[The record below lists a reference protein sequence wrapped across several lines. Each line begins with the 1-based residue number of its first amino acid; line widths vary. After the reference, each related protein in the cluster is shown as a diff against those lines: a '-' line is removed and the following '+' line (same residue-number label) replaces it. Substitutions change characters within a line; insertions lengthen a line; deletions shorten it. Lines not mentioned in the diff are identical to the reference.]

1 MSVSIN
7 NSITVKDHEIIDDLE
22 LVDESVTTQIVDAL
36 FTSTVPD
43 WKDNDPNSP
52 YFIKNKPTKTSD
64 FTNDGADGTSRYV
77 EYKELQDLNK
87 VNDVQV
93 KVSSQYN
100 SVLGE
105 DKIARVD
112 LSGFVQKEFKT
123 GSTTQY
129 KVLSDNNYTDTD
141 KNKVNS
147 IQLGGDGNSALTN
160 NGQYK
165 PLYNILTVNDV
176 APDSNKN
183 IKITAQNIEYTSGT
197 PVKDVLDRAVLYKSA
212 TDKQIVLGNSKA
224 LLGTTS
230 LNNEENLININSNNT
245 IDVGSSNVGLN
256 INSSARPT
264 VNSQQ
269 SIAYLSDIDSKIS
282 AHNSSNTSHEDI
294 RNIISDLKSTTI
306 IKQTNSEIVSNI
318 SHYTDGQLIFVLD
331 EGEYKYSK
339 IYKYN
344 SLNNSL
350 ELVGN
355 YQYENIYKT
364 VPPTS
369 DTIGY
374 INQLYI
380 DIINLRIYYCSN
392 IVDSD
397 PIQYVWIDITPA
409 GSGGGDASSEDVQN
423 IINNTTLISDESG
436 GFTAGNNYR
445 LLDSDGLI
453 PLERIPDSVLTGIKY
468 GGSFNSDGII
478 TASSIAPEIN
488 GQDISTISILY
499 YKNYYFHSEGNYTL
513 GGIDFVPGNF
523 AYSTG
528 VEWVKI
534 DNPGQVVSVNG
545 KQGIVVLTSA
555 DIGSLSLDD
564 ANTNLMSGQSI
575 RYDGDNVY
583 LDNALYNLSN
593 KETSTATNQINL
605 ANDTTAGL
613 MSTSDYQSIRDL
625 QARVGQLEQKATRLL
640 YTASTTPTADEINTF
655 VTGLGYT
662 APFEGIAV
670 VVEGT
675 NHVWH
680 YYEGEVGW
688 KDDGVDVVANFT
700 NTSAGIILGSQTDG
714 KVYAETDGTGSVY
727 GWGDLKGR
735 VGTLETNM
743 SNYVPKTTTVAG
755 KPLSSDVS
763 LGTLKITKGGADYET
778 YDGSEDKTIDLSE
791 DIGFDENGSFIVG
804 NDSEPTN
811 SIGITNS
818 TVYNNSIKIG
828 RENNQVSNDQDTI
841 AIGINTRN
849 YGPGIVIGNSSQTV
863 NGVNGIVIGN
873 NNRAGKDS
881 VVIGQQY
888 MGSVTSGYNYTVVI
902 GSKASTSAANSVTIG
917 YNSKTTVGNSIQLG
931 TGTNSTANTF
941 QVFNYQLLDATGK
954 IPLERLP
961 DGIGDG
967 VEILVGTTES
977 PINFATSMEVGK
989 LYSCQGVFNTTNEI
1003 TDTSSIGYNKT
1014 IVFNSNYFLIYKSIN
1029 NQVVILNTN
1038 VNTTNSSSHV
1048 QIISSYYA
1056 HVRMNFDTTTGNI
1069 TSLDQGMMLQNING
1083 NLANLSAQREGI
1095 WVAETPGTAGQ
1106 VLTSTG
1112 SGAPVWSDAGTINLQ
1127 YSSFS
1132 SNNNSDRWLLNSSS
1146 DLTKSISIGNLN
1158 ESGNSAYMGFDP
1170 NNIVILSGDTTN
1182 NNIAAIN
1189 IIRNVS
1195 EENDET
1201 NLVMLGSIKGS
1212 SQNMLSISP
1221 DAVTINNKNV
1231 VVEDEL
1237 PTVIILEE
1245 A

>member
-43 WKDNDPNSP
+43 WNDNDPNSP

-112 LSGFVQKEFKT
+112 LSGFVKKEFKT

-197 PVKDVLDRAVLYKSA
+197 PVKNVLDIAVLYKSA

-230 LNNEENLININSNNT
+230 LNNEENLINLNSNNT

-306 IKQTNSEIVSNI
+306 IKQTNSEIASNI

-555 DIGSLSLDD
+555 DTGSLSLDD

-640 YTASTTPTADEINTF
+640 YTASTAPTADEINTF

-755 KPLSSDVS
+755 KPLSSNVS
-763 LGTLKITKGGADYET
+763 LGTLSITQGGVGVGT
-778 YDGSEDKTIDLSE
+778 YDGSSDITLDIPAYETPSNMVTTNTSQEITGLKTFSRIKFS
-791 DIGFDENGSFIVG
+791 ENGNKIIIGGVENIAGNLMSVG
-804 NDSEPTN
+804 TS
-811 SIGITNS
+811 S
-818 TVYNNSIKIG
+818 
-828 RENNQVSNDQDTI
+828 
-841 AIGINTRN
+841 
-849 YGPGIVIGNSSQTV
+849 IVIGNYSSAS
-863 NGVNGIVIGN
+863 GSYAFSSGN
-873 NNRAGKDS
+873 NSTANAIYSIALGAKSSVNTYTAYNAIAIGKGTTS
-881 VVIGQQY
+881 SGKGSIAIGGDTKNDQ
-888 MGSVTSGYNYTVVI
+888 MTDGAI
-902 GSKASTSAANSVTIG
+902 ASADQ
-917 YNSKTTVGNSIQLG
+917 SIQLG
-931 TGTNSTANTF
+931 EGTNSIAKTF
-941 QVFNYQLLDATGK
+941 QVYSYQLLDGNTGK
-954 IPLERLP
+954 IPVDRLP
-961 DGIGDG
+961 DDI
-967 VEILVGTTES
+967 TTS
-977 PINFATSMEVGK
+977 
-989 LYSCQGVFNTTNEI
+989 
-1003 TDTSSIGYNKT
+1003 
-1014 IVFNSNYFLIYKSIN
+1014 
-1029 NQVVILNTN
+1029 
-1038 VNTTNSSSHV
+1038 
-1048 QIISSYYA
+1048 
-1056 HVRMNFDTTTGNI
+1056 
-1069 TSLDQGMMLQNING
+1069 
-1083 NLANLSAQREGI
+1083 
-1095 WVAETPGTAGQ
+1095 
-1106 VLTSTG
+1106 
-1112 SGAPVWSDAGTINLQ
+1112 
-1127 YSSFS
+1127 
-1132 SNNNSDRWLLNSSS
+1132 
-1146 DLTKSISIGNLN
+1146 
-1158 ESGNSAYMGFDP
+1158 
-1170 NNIVILSGDTTN
+1170 
-1182 NNIAAIN
+1182 
-1189 IIRNVS
+1189 
-1195 EENDET
+1195 
-1201 NLVMLGSIKGS
+1201 
-1212 SQNMLSISP
+1212 
-1221 DAVTINNKNV
+1221 
-1231 VVEDEL
+1231 DEL

>member
-197 PVKDVLDRAVLYKSA
+197 PVKNVLDRAVLYKSA

-282 AHNSSNTSHEDI
+282 AHNLSNTSHEDI

-306 IKQTNSEIVSNI
+306 IKQTNSEIASNI

-423 IINNTTLISDESG
+423 IINNTTLISDENG

-555 DIGSLSLDD
+555 DTGSLSLDD

-1038 VNTTNSSSHV
+1038 VNTTNSSSQV
-1048 QIISSYYA
+1048 QIMSSYYA

-1195 EENDET
+1195 ENDET

-1221 DAVTINNKNV
+1221 DAVTINDKNI

>member
-43 WKDNDPNSP
+43 WNDNDPNSP

-176 APDSNKN
+176 TPDSNKN

-306 IKQTNSEIVSNI
+306 IKQTNSEIASNI
-318 SHYTDGQLIFVLD
+318 SHYTDGQLIFVSD

-369 DTIGY
+369 DTTGY

-488 GQDISTISILY
+488 GQDISTINILY

-555 DIGSLSLDD
+555 DTGSLSLDD

-680 YYEGEVGW
+680 YYEGEIGW

-763 LGTLKITKGGADYET
+763 LGTLKITNGGVDVGT
-778 YDGSEDKTIDLSE
+778 YDGSTDTTLDIPAYETPSNMVTTDTAQEITGVKTFSANVYGSSS
-791 DIGFDENGSFIVG
+791 GFDAVGVGLKINNMAVSSDEKGNIFIGTAKLNGLWDDS
-804 NDSEPTN
+804 NDKLH
-811 SIGITNS
+811 IGHS
-818 TVYNNSIKIG
+818 
-828 RENNQVSNDQDTI
+828 NNQSLF
-841 AIGINTRN
+841 AN
-849 YGPGIVIGNSSQTV
+849 YSIS
-863 NGVNGIVIGN
+863 IGN
-873 NNRAGKDS
+873 NSEAQSTGIAFGHDSFASSAYSMQLGRGTNNTAGKYVS
-881 VVIGQQY
+881 SSEVHYSLKV
-888 MGSVTSGYNYTVVI
+888 GSD
-902 GSKASTSAANSVTIG
+902 
-917 YNSKTTVGNSIQLG
+917 L
-931 TGTNSTANTF
+931 
-941 QVFNYQLLDATGK
+941 LLDGNGK

-1038 VNTTNSSSHV
+1038 VNTTNSSSQV
-1048 QIISSYYA
+1048 QIMSSYYA

-1170 NNIVILSGDTTN
+1170 NKIVILSGDTTN
-1182 NNIAAIN
+1182 NNAAAIN
-1189 IIRNVS
+1189 IVRNVS
-1195 EENDET
+1195 EDDET
-1201 NLVMLGSIKGS
+1201 NLIMIGSMKGS
-1212 SQNMLSISP
+1212 SQNMISISP

>member
-43 WKDNDPNSP
+43 WNDNDPNSP
-52 YFIKNKPTKTSD
+52 YYIKNKPTKTSD
-64 FTNDGADGTSRYV
+64 FINDGADGTSRYV

-197 PVKDVLDRAVLYKSA
+197 PVKNVLDRAVLYKSA

-230 LNNEENLININSNNT
+230 LNNEENLINLNSNNT

-269 SIAYLSDIDSKIS
+269 SVAYLSDIDSKIS

-306 IKQTNSEIVSNI
+306 IKQTNSEIASNI

-380 DIINLRIYYCSN
+380 DIINFRIYYCSN

-423 IINNTTLISDESG
+423 IINNTTLISDENG

-488 GQDISTISILY
+488 GQDISTINILY

-555 DIGSLSLDD
+555 DTGSLSLGD

-743 SNYVPKTTTVAG
+743 PNYVPKTTTVAG
-755 KPLSSDVS
+755 KPLSSNVS
-763 LGTLKITKGGADYET
+763 LGTLSITQGGVGVGT
-778 YDGSEDKTIDLSE
+778 YDGSSDITLDIPAYETPSNMVTTNTAQEITGLKTFSRIKFS
-791 DIGFDENGSFIVG
+791 ENGNKIIIGGVENIAGSLMSVG
-804 NDSEPTN
+804 TS
-811 SIGITNS
+811 S
-818 TVYNNSIKIG
+818 
-828 RENNQVSNDQDTI
+828 
-841 AIGINTRN
+841 
-849 YGPGIVIGNSSQTV
+849 IVIGNYSGASGSYAFSS
-863 NGVNGIVIGN
+863 GN
-873 NNRAGKDS
+873 NSRANAIYSIALGAESSVNTYTAYNAIAIGKGTTS
-881 VVIGQQY
+881 SGKGSIAIGGDTERDQLTN
-888 MGSVTSGYNYTVVI
+888 GAT
-902 GSKASTSAANSVTIG
+902 ASADQ
-917 YNSKTTVGNSIQLG
+917 SIQLG
-931 TGTNSTANTF
+931 EGTNSIAKTF
-941 QVFNYQLLDATGK
+941 QVYSYQLLDGNTGK
-954 IPLERLP
+954 IPVDRLP
-961 DGIGDG
+961 EGIGDG
-967 VEILVGTTES
+967 VEILIGTTES

-1038 VNTTNSSSHV
+1038 VNTTNSSSLV
-1048 QIISSYYA
+1048 QIMSSYYA

-1195 EENDET
+1195 ENDET

-1221 DAVTINNKNV
+1221 DAVTINDKNI